1 VDPFPPIPADAEV
14 HADENVC
21 EPRERAWAIMAIVIA
36 FLLALLI
43 MLLALWMGL
52 AGGGGGIGTVA
63 GERAGGSTEGSGIG
77 TGTGSGIGAGDG
89 TGSGDGGSG
98 TGSGESGDGR
108 MAEGPTESAPPPGE
122 PENVG
127 TPEAVPAPAVATPE
141 IEPPKFGFTPPDAPP
156 PPPQPV
162 VEPPKPV
169 VQPPPGLPDGS
180 PSSGSSGAAGGSG
193 TGAEFMGVRTEGR
206 HIVYV
211 IDRSGSMM
219 GDRFL
224 HTLLELK
231 RSIERLPEGV
241 TFSVVFFSSHN
252 AYSGGGSYVL
262 MPPGRMM
269 RATAKNKRD
278 AVDWAETITPD
289 GGTDPADALK
299 VALQL
304 KPDAI
309 FLMTDGMFDNPPA
322 IESLLAA
329 GNPNAKVS
337 INTIAFHERAAEEI
351 LKRIA
356 AKHRGDY
363 RFVKDPR
370 QP

>member
-1 VDPFPPIPADAEV
+1 
-14 HADENVC
+14 
-21 EPRERAWAIMAIVIA
+21 
-36 FLLALLI
+36 
-43 MLLALWMGL
+43 
-52 AGGGGGIGTVA
+52 
-63 GERAGGSTEGSGIG
+63 
-77 TGTGSGIGAGDG
+77 
-89 TGSGDGGSG
+89 
-98 TGSGESGDGR
+98 
-108 MAEGPTESAPPPGE
+108 
-122 PENVG
+122 
-127 TPEAVPAPAVATPE
+127 
-141 IEPPKFGFTPPDAPP
+141 
-156 PPPQPV
+156 
-162 VEPPKPV
+162 
-169 VQPPPGLPDGS
+169 
-180 PSSGSSGAAGGSG
+180 
-193 TGAEFMGVRTEGR
+193 EFMGVRTEGR

-241 TFSVVFFSSHN
+241 PVSVVFFSSHN

-289 GGTDPADALK
+289 GGTDPADALQ

-329 GNPNAKVS
+329 GNPSAKVS